1 MKRLIIA
8 ALMAASCTPATTG
21 PIAAPPAASGSAA
34 PTGSASPASS
44 TAPTSPAA
52 QPSAAAAALGWPRLA
67 DLPVT
72 APIAKARL
80 WARSVS
86 DVYAVVGTPA
96 IWHYDGTSWKAI
108 AVPAAGD
115 LISITGNGD
124 AVWAGTDK
132 GAVAK
137 LAKGGTEAVIRSG
150 LSTAALPALALIDG
164 ATDTLLAACTDG
176 SSAAL
181 VIRGQNATPHLQG
194 QKAGTAVA
202 VGKGRQFV
210 FAGGL
215 AAYRDSDTAPW
226 ITRTDAASDPIRA
239 AVAYPGGRSDLDLM
253 GVGDLGTSTRISG
266 GQVQP
271 FGTTT
276 ARPQLN
282 DVGAAS
288 AGGLFAVG
296 NNGLI
301 LYFASEAWRPIVSE
315 ASLGDILAMTALADR
330 EIIILTSK
338 GQVFRGPY
346 YQYI

>member
-1 MKRLIIA
+1 M
-8 ALMAASCTPATTG
+8 
-21 PIAAPPAASGSAA
+21 
-34 PTGSASPASS
+34 
-44 TAPTSPAA
+44 APTSPAA
-52 QPSAAAAALGWPRLA
+52 QPSAAAALGWPRLA

-72 APIAKARL
+72 TPIAKARI

-86 DVYAVVGTPA
+86 DVYAVVGTPE
-96 IWHYDGTSWKAI
+96 IWHYDGTNWKAV
-108 AVPAAGD
+108 AVPLAGN
-115 LISITGNGD
+115 LISVTGNAD

-137 LAKGGTEAVIRSG
+137 LAKGGTEAVVRSN
-150 LSTAALPALALIDG
+150 LSTAALPALAVIDG

-181 VIRGQNATPHLQG
+181 VIRGQNATPHLPVQ
-194 QKAGTAVA
+194 QAGTAVA
-202 VGKGRQFV
+202 VGNGKQFV

-215 AAYRDSDTAPW
+215 AAYRDSETAPW

-239 AVAYPGGRSDLDLM
+239 AVAYTGGRSDLDVF

-288 AGGLFAVG
+288 AGGIFAVG
-296 NNGLI
+296 NKGLV
-301 LYFASEAWRPIVSE
+301 LYFGSEAWRPIVSE
-315 ASLGDILAMTALADR
+315 SSLGDILAMTALGNR